1 MFRNI
6 RLPRSGLVDISRGG
20 AFTCHN
26 CHFSNVSTDRGIVET
41 GNNVDYASYLYSYD
55 YGRDV
60 YREDPDDHDR
70 YDIFLDA
77 APYEAVLAYGSD
89 YVVDN
94 ETIRDCVYLQRRA
107 GDHALSNCPQE
118 AVAERRARRA
128 SASRRDE
135 AYADPGRAH
144 EYTTQDY
151 TQQERDRDWHGRTPD
166 QYYDDSSQIL
176 WLEDDASAYAPSPLD
191 MSYADRFLAS
201 LGEQLSIHHPWLQAI
216 MKVRFNNTASVC
228 VDVENRLHRCLC

>member
-1 MFRNI
+1 M
-6 RLPRSGLVDISRGG
+6 L
-20 AFTCHN
+20 ATC
-26 CHFSNVSTDRGIVET
+26 TLT
-41 GNNVDYASYLYSYD
+41 T

-228 VDVENRLHRCLC
+228 VDVDNRLHRCLC